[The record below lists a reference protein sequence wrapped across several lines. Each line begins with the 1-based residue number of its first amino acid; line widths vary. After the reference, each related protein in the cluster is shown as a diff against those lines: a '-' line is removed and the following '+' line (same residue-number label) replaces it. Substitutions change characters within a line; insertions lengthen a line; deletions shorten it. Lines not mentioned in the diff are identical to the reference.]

1 MLQQHLETLKDFW
14 SFECKSIP
22 AMCRSNAF
30 PTEFKFQAE
39 KPGKTFLVCEV
50 FLMLVFFWGRGG
62 GKVGVFLICFV
73 LFFKICG
80 N

>member
-50 FLMLVFFWGRGG
+50 FLMLVFLGG
-62 GKVGVFLICFV
+62 GGGGEGWVFFNLFCFV
-73 LFFKICG
+73 F
-80 N
+80 